1 MTNSMNNFQLN
12 KRSNGMTLLE
22 VLIAIMLFAV
32 FTGVFLTVT
41 EMLSVLIPPSNTP
54 LGDQSCNGAALEL
67 SCINIAF
74 DQIIPI
80 LEKDNDNI
88 INGESTD
95 KIMLGCSRDAGS
107 IPAVAKEVAKK
118 SLVLDWP
125 DEYKVCIYNYD
136 RLEEKEPPVDPFPL
150 PGLYLL
156 QAEPTKQ
163 VFWRKPVQRLFCRPY
178 HLCIDP

>member
-1 MTNSMNNFQLN
+1 MRNLQLK

-22 VLIAIMLFAV
+22 VLIAIMLFTV

-41 EMLSVLIPPSNTP
+41 EMLSVLVPPTNAP
-54 LGDQSCNGAALEL
+54 LGDQSCNGSGLEL

-80 LEKDNDNI
+80 LEKD
-88 INGESTD
+88 SD
-95 KIMLGCSRDAGS
+95 KPSGCFPTAGL
-107 IPAVAKEVAKK
+107 IPAVAQK
-118 SLVLDWP
+118 SIVIDWP
-125 DEYKVCIYNYD
+125 DDYKVCIYEYD
-136 RLEEKEPPVDPFPL
+136 NLAEQEPPAAPL

>member
-1 MTNSMNNFQLN
+1 MRNFQL
-12 KRSNGMTLLE
+12 KKQSNGMTLLE

-41 EMLSVLIPPSNTP
+41 EMLSVLIPPSDTP
-54 LGDQSCNGAALEL
+54 LSVQSCNGAALEL

-80 LEKDNDNI
+80 LEKD
-88 INGESTD
+88 SD
-95 KIMLGCSRDAGS
+95 KPNGCSPTAS
-107 IPAVAKEVAKK
+107 LIPAVAKKNIII
-118 SLVLDWP
+118 DWP
-125 DEYKVCIYNYD
+125 DDYKVCIYKYD
-136 RLEEKEPPVDPFPL
+136 NLAEQEPPAVPL

-156 QAEPTKQ
+156 QAEPNKQ

>member
-1 MTNSMNNFQLN
+1 MRNFQL
-12 KRSNGMTLLE
+12 KKQSNGMTLLE

-54 LGDQSCNGAALEL
+54 LSVQSCNGAALEL

-80 LEKDNDNI
+80 LEKD
-88 INGESTD
+88 SD
-95 KIMLGCSRDAGS
+95 KPNGCSTTAS
-107 IPAVAKEVAKK
+107 LIPAVANKNIII
-118 SLVLDWP
+118 DWP
-125 DEYKVCIYNYD
+125 DDYKVCIYKYD
-136 RLEEKEPPVDPFPL
+136 NLAEQEPPAVPL

>member
-1 MTNSMNNFQLN
+1 MRNFQLK
-12 KRSNGMTLLE
+12 KRSNGRTLLE
-22 VLIAIMLFAV
+22 VLIAIMFFAV
-32 FTGVFLTVT
+32 FMGVFLTVT
-41 EMLSVLIPPSNTP
+41 EMLSVLIPPSNAP
-54 LGDQSCNGAALEL
+54 LSVQSCNGAALEL

-80 LEKDNDNI
+80 LEKD
-88 INGESTD
+88 SD
-95 KIMLGCSRDAGS
+95 KPNGCSPTAGL
-107 IPAVAKEVAKK
+107 IPAVAKK

-125 DEYKVCIYNYD
+125 DDYKVCIYKYD
-136 RLEEKEPPVDPFPL
+136 SLEEKEPPAAPL

>member
-1 MTNSMNNFQLN
+1 MRNFQLK

-22 VLIAIMLFAV
+22 VLITIMLFAV

-41 EMLSVLIPPSNTP
+41 EMLSVLIPPSDTP
-54 LGDQSCNGAALEL
+54 LSVQSCNGAALEL

-80 LEKDNDNI
+80 LEKD
-88 INGESTD
+88 SD
-95 KIMLGCSRDAGS
+95 KPNGCSLTAS
-107 IPAVAKEVAKK
+107 LIPAVAKKIIDIDI
-118 SLVLDWP
+118 DWP
-125 DEYKVCIYNYD
+125 DDYKVCIYKYD
-136 RLEEKEPPVDPFPL
+136 NLAEQEPPAAPL

>member
-1 MTNSMNNFQLN
+1 MRNFQLK

-22 VLIAIMLFAV
+22 VLITIMLFAV

-41 EMLSVLIPPSNTP
+41 EMLSVLIPPSDTP
-54 LGDQSCNGAALEL
+54 LSVQSCNGAALEL

-80 LEKDNDNI
+80 LEKD
-88 INGESTD
+88 SD
-95 KIMLGCSRDAGS
+95 KPNGCSPTAS
-107 IPAVAKEVAKK
+107 LIPAVAKKNIVI
-118 SLVLDWP
+118 DWP
-125 DEYKVCIYNYD
+125 DDYKVCIYKYD
-136 RLEEKEPPVDPFPL
+136 NLAEQEPPAVPL